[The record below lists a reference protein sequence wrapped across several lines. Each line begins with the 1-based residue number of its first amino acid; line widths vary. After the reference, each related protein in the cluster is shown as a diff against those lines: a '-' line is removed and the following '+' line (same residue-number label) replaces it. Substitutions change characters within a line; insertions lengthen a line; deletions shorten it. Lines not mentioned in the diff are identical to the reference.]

1 MFPTINIGP
10 FVFPTTGL
18 VYIFGMWACLGL
30 VERAARRLHLNAEAT
45 YGLAAAAVFASL
57 IGARL
62 TFVVLY
68 WPAFQENLLSIVWPL
83 TSGYNIWGGLVVGP
97 AAAFFYGRAKR
108 LPPAATMDALAPGL
122 VAGLVVV
129 SLADFLAGPGFGTL
143 TMLPWGIDQFGLYRH
158 PVQIYEIIVGIAALL
173 LWWWLA
179 SRRAFAGQLF
189 LATAA
194 LYSGGRLFV
203 DAFRAN
209 AWLSGSG
216 WHVLQ
221 IISLLAMLAS
231 LLTLAYLNMGETHET
246 RDMARS

>member
-1 MFPTINIGP
+1 MFPTINVGP
-10 FVFPTTGL
+10 FVFPTAGL
-18 VYIFGMWACLGL
+18 VYIFGVWICLGL
-30 VERAARRLHLNAEAT
+30 IERAARRLYLNAEAT
-45 YGLAAAAVFASL
+45 YGLATAAVFAGL

-83 TSGYNIWGGLVVGP
+83 TSGYNIWGGLVVGL
-97 AAAFFYGRAKR
+97 ATAVFYGRAKQ
-108 LPPAATMDALAPGL
+108 LPPAATLDALAPGL

-246 RDMARS
+246 RDIARS